1 MVQRDTSRDVPARKD
16 NRILRN
22 WHGQARRIHN
32 RVSVE
37 AEETQ
42 HDDSHEF
49 HKALADAGLQYS
61 GLSWSG
67 FAVFGDERS
76 IAEVKRLQHL
86 AGMVP
91 DLQKQLAE
99 AQRIPKFTVAEV
111 NDAGVTVNWDEG
123 GRRSRE
129 W

>member
-1 MVQRDTSRDVPARKD
+1 MTTA
-16 NRILRN
+16 N
-22 WHGQARRIHN
+22 
-32 RVSVE
+32 
-37 AEETQ
+37 
-42 HDDSHEF
+42 EF

-111 NDAGVTVNWDEG
+111 SDAGVTVNWDEG
-123 GRRSRE
+123 GRGRGNDERTTEPSLQK
-129 W
+129 